1 MIYRNKLLVS
11 ECIFKFN
18 LLLWEL
24 QVIRDLLCVRGISE
38 KSLSRLLQLL
48 ILKTSHRRCSVKKV
62 LLKILPISHKTPV
75 LEAFLKKDSNT
86 CIFPVRFLR
95 IIKNLLKIRL
105 WHRCFPVSFAK
116 FLRAPFVT
124 EHLRWLLLLLHFLSS
139 LLCYLLM

>member
-1 MIYRNKLLVS
+1 MLYRNKLLVS

-62 LLKILPISHKTPV
+62 LLKSSQFHRKIPV
-75 LEAFLKKDSNT
+75 LEPLFNKFADMRAWGFHKKRLQQINFSSEISE
-86 CIFPVRFLR
+86 IFESTYFEVH
-95 IIKNLLKIRL
+95 L
-105 WHRCFPVSFAK
+105 WTSASVSSGNFIYNAWK
-116 FLRAPFVT
+116 RY
-124 EHLRWLLLLLHFLSS
+124 S
-139 LLCYLLM
+139 